1 VTAVRRG
8 RAAAL
13 LAGGLLAAACFAL
26 VAACTSPA
34 GTGGPP
40 PPAPS
45 GGAVITA
52 QGIAFDRQELTVP
65 ADRPFPLLFEN
76 REGPPHNVTI
86 HEEDGG
92 QPLFIGETFSG
103 PASRTYAV
111 PAIPAGRHRFRCDL
125 HPEMSG
131 TVIAVSG

>member
-1 VTAVRRG
+1 MTTERSDRPAG
-8 RAAAL
+8 R
-13 LAGGLLAAACFAL
+13 LAGRWLAAACIYL
-26 VAACTSPA
+26 LAACASPT
-34 GTGGPP
+34 GTAAPP

-86 HEEDGG
+86 YEEGGG

-111 PAIPAGRHRFRCDL
+111 PAIPAGRYRFRCDL
-125 HPEMSG
+125 HPDMSG
-131 TVIAVSG
+131 TVIAVSS